1 MSAAPLPSSF
11 RAAFGSRLSP
21 RPFFSARQTMDAL
34 ATDLT
39 EVFDL
44 IISLPDRLFDGDLD
58 LYCSAVGIDDRRAAL
73 IRRLRSAKPVRSGRA
88 DLYYDGSSFK
98 LLEFNIG
105 SQLGAAD
112 VVEALRAL
120 MAVGPFVEFAK
131 EFGLSYVDVMA
142 EITTTLRRAAA
153 TVAGGREPV
162 VAAIEADG
170 GLAVNKELFRS
181 IQESMA
187 RCGVRLLLGELG
199 QLTQKGDRLLLDGT
213 PLDLILRYFGVGQI
227 IDDPTGRATYEL
239 ICRIHEQ
246 GGLVLHTPLESHLF
260 SHKAALALLSD
271 PEHRN
276 AFSET
281 EQRLIDRLLP
291 WTRTLRDVWTEFNG
305 ERVDLVE
312 FCQEHQH
319 SLILKPGAGYSGI
332 GVVAGWETDGQEWAT
347 LLRRSIG
354 GPFIVQR
361 RVIPTPETIVYPGAG
376 DLEQVLAVWGV
387 FISEDGYAGG
397 AIRAAPS
404 GGGAVINIGSNPN
417 TSITGLFTYPKPV

>member
-1 MSAAPLPSSF
+1 MSAAPLPSPF
-11 RAAFGSRLSP
+11 RAGLGSRLSP
-21 RPFFSARQTMDAL
+21 RPFFAAQQTMDAL

-58 LYCSAVGIDDRRAAL
+58 LYCSAAGIDDRRAAL

-105 SQLGAAD
+105 SQFGAAD
-112 VVEALRAL
+112 VVEVLRAL
-120 MAVGPFVEFAK
+120 MAVGPFVEFAE
-131 EFGLSYVDVMA
+131 EFDLGYVDAVA
-142 EITTTLRRAAA
+142 EIATMLRRAAA

-170 GLAVNKELFRS
+170 WLAVNKELFRS
-181 IQESMA
+181 LQDSMA

-199 QLTQKGDRLLLDGT
+199 QLTQKGDRLLLDRT

-227 IDDPTGRATYEL
+227 VDDPAGRATYEL

-260 SHKAALALLSD
+260 SHKAALALLSE

-305 ERVDLVE
+305 ERVDLLE

-319 SLILKPGAGYSGI
+319 SLILKPSAGYSGI
-332 GVVAGWETDGQEWAT
+332 GVVAGWETGEQEWAT

-361 RVIPTPETIVYPGAG
+361 RVIPAPEAIVHPDTG
-376 DLEQVLAVWGV
+376 DLEHVLAAWGV

-397 AIRAAPS
+397 AIRAVPS
-404 GGGAVINIGSNPN
+404 GGGAIINVGGNPN
-417 TSITGLFTYPKPV
+417 TSLTGLFTYPEPV